1 MLEQLLGLKKTR
13 RRTNIRETFAE
24 AIFNEKDKS
33 LLNEY
38 LKKKVKESLGIL
50 EKREKTAE
58 KSVSP
63 NKIQAIGDLEKNSS
77 LIPGIA
83 QNIALLRE
91 NISKLVALKT
101 KSNFFAQ
108 QDAEEAS
115 LEASRLNPIQTT
127 PTGPGQ
133 TTPTESGGGF
143 LNSIMSFFQE
153 NFLEGIKSFA
163 ESGKILKLVG
173 QAIKKIFLPL
183 AIIGTLWSG
192 ITAGFKRYQE
202 TGSFSEAIFAGL
214 GGSLEFLTFG
224 LFGEDSLRKM
234 WTALQDFMDP
244 ITETISGVFKSIK
257 GWFVEKFGSFF
268 GIKNDDSGTKDVEP
282 VRPNMPNTQDGVGSV
297 LKQNEGSESKIKD
310 GVGGVLKNYEQDKAK
325 KGMQGGIGS
334 VYREASIN
342 KAKRLSS
349 KKENLDSEL
358 KQATETAK
366 QQKEKRKALVAS
378 GAMSPEEAK
387 RLDNQD
393 QSTLDGIKMKIDG
406 AKAEIDATISSLEAS
421 GDSKTP
427 SVSVGGPSAPASAI
441 SSGGGGGGTS
451 ASAVGG
457 AGPSVSGGDISSA
470 SASVAEGQR
479 MESAADIGSIINAPR
494 TSTSAGQVGQ
504 EPDTVPEVYDESL
517 TELLTA

>member
-1 MLEQLLGLKKTR
+1 MLEQLLGLKKR
-13 RRTNIRETFAE
+13 GRRTSVRETFAE

-38 LKKKVKESLGIL
+38 LKKKVKESLGVL

-63 NKIQAIGDLEKNSS
+63 EKIPALGDLEKNSS

-91 NISKLVALKT
+91 NISRLVQLRE

-115 LEASRLNPIQTT
+115 LEASRLKPNQTT

-133 TTPTESGGGF
+133 TTETGGSGSF
-143 LNSIMSFFQE
+143 LDSIMSFFSTG
-153 NFLEGIKSFA
+153 FLDGIKSFA
-163 ESGKILKLVG
+163 KSGKILKLVG
-173 QAIKKIFLPL
+173 QALKKVFLPL

-224 LFGEDSLRKM
+224 LFGEDSLRKI
-234 WTALQDFMDP
+234 WSALQDFMDP
-244 ITETISGVFKSIK
+244 ITETISNVFKSIK

-268 GIKNDDSGTKDVEP
+268 GIKSDDSGAQDIAP
-282 VRPNMPNTQDGVGSV
+282 VRPDMPNTQDGVGGV
-297 LKQNEGSESKIKD
+297 LKQYEDSKPKIKD
-310 GVGGVLKNYEQDKAK
+310 GVGGVLKQYEQDKAK

-334 VYREASIN
+334 VYREASTN
-342 KAKRLSS
+342 KAERLSS
-349 KKENLDSEL
+349 KKESLDSEL
-358 KQATETAK
+358 KQATESVK
-366 QQKEKRKALVAS
+366 QQKETRKALVAS

-387 RLDNQD
+387 RLDDQD

-421 GDSKTP
+421 GDSKSP
-427 SVSVGGPSAPASAI
+427 SVSVGGPSAPASGV
-441 SSGGGGGGTS
+441 SSGGGGTG
-451 ASAVGG
+451 ASAAGG